1 MRCRFPNPFPYF
13 DGGVHLVTLDSICD
27 AFRMIFRIF
36 TLDVIWDG
44 TSGAFQIFELKTKKK
59 IKAGSMED
67 PQFTF

>member
-1 MRCRFPNPFPYF
+1 M
-13 DGGVHLVTLDSICD
+13 VTSDSICD
-27 AFRMIFRIF
+27 AFQMIFRIF

-44 TSGAFQIFELKTKKK
+44 TSDAFRIFELETKKK